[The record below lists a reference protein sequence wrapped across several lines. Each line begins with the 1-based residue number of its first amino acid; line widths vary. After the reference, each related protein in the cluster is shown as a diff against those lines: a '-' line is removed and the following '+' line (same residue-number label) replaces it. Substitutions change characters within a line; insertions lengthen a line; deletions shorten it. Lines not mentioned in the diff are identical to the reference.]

1 MMKFFV
7 KWDSN
12 GVQVLDPGLR
22 EYINLTPVLVPRS
35 AGKNSNKRFY
45 KNRYSI
51 VERLINKL
59 MIPGHKGKKH
69 FISSGRC
76 GGKSLTG
83 VKIVIGAFQLIE
95 EKTKK
100 NPIEVF
106 VKAIENAA
114 QREEITTIEYGGARY
129 PQAVDSAPQRRV
141 DFALRMM
148 VQGTYQRSYGKKTK
162 AFEALADE
170 IIRASQLDAK
180 SLAVS
185 KKLELERQADAAR

>member
-1 MMKFFV
+1 MKFFGL
-7 KWDSN
+7 WDAT
-12 GVQVLDPGLR
+12 GVQVMDPGLK
-22 EYINLTPVLVPRS
+22 EYINLEPILVPRTN
-35 AGKNSNKRFY
+35 GRYSNKRFY
-45 KNRYSI
+45 KNKYSI
-51 VERLINKL
+51 IERLINKL
-59 MIPGHKGKKH
+59 MIPGHKSKKH

-83 VKIVIGAFQLIE
+83 VKIVIGAFKLIE
-95 EKTKK
+95 EKTKR

-141 DFALRMM
+141 DYALRMM
-148 VQGTYQRSYGKKTK
+148 TQGAYQKSYGKKPK

-180 SLAVS
+180 SHAVS